1 LQCPSGASGLEERG
15 AEIDPAQVW
24 LNSLAS
30 RKNLAPRKNPDCQ
43 RALFARALSFIA
55 LSALALN
62 FAQPMIERWRRRRA
76 QGAD

>member
-1 LQCPSGASGLEERG
+1 
-15 AEIDPAQVW
+15 
-24 LNSLAS
+24 LAS